1 METRRLFDEQS
12 IRDALAAVIDK
23 EAATYEPVTGFGGTH
38 EPLTIAEG
46 SDMAERIA
54 DRVLDS
60 PVIRRIQAEAEARA
74 YRHAA
79 DVVHSEA
86 RWQWEQSK
94 GHVPGAQIVAQR
106 MQVIEASLKG
116 FADRIE
122 RGETA

>member
-1 METRRLFDEQS
+1 MSEQQS
-12 IRDALAAVIDK
+12 IRDELARTIYVSD
-23 EAATYEPVTGFGGTH
+23 YPGEP
-38 EPLTIAEG
+38 
-46 SDMAERIA
+46 
-54 DRVLDS
+54 DRVEWEDLTQGMRNEYLMNADGVLAS
-60 PVIRRIQAEAEARA
+60 PVLRRIQAEAEERA

-86 RWQWEQSK
+86 RWQWERSK

-122 RGETA
+122 KDE